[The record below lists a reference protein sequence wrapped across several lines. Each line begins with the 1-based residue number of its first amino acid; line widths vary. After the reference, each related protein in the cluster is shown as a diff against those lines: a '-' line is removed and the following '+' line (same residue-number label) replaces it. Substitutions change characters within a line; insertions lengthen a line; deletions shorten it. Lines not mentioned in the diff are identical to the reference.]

1 MGKVVELNDKNFDE
15 VVNNSD
21 KPILVDFWAGWCGPC
36 RVMGPIVEEIAEKYG
51 DKMNFAKLNVDDYP
65 QVAAKFGVMSIPTFL
80 VFENG
85 EIKNQLLGAMT
96 KEEFI
101 ERLGLK

>member
-1 MGKVVELNDKNFDE
+1 MGKVIELNDKNFEE

-36 RVMGPIVEEIAEKYG
+36 RVMGPIVEEVAEKYG

-85 EIKNQLLGAMT
+85 EVKNQLLGAMT

>member
-1 MGKVVELNDKNFDE
+1 MGKVIELNDKNFEE

-36 RVMGPIVEEIAEKYG
+36 RVMGPIVEEVAEKYG

>member
-1 MGKVVELNDKNFDE
+1 MGKVIELNDKNFEE
-15 VVNNSD
+15 VVNNSE

-36 RVMGPIVEEIAEKYG
+36 RVMGPIVEEVAEKYG

-65 QVAAKFGVMSIPTFL
+65 QVAAKFGIMSIPTFL

-85 EIKNQLLGAMT
+85 EVKNQLLGAMT

-101 ERLGLK
+101 EKLGLK